1 MNWKNQIVD
10 GNPFASTTMIAMLSP
25 AREEEQAGQ
34 AGQAGQAAENS

>member
-10 GNPFASTTMIAMLSP
+10 GNTFASTTTIAMLSP

-34 AGQAGQAAENS
+34 AGQAAENS